1 MFKNIL
7 NLAASVTIFGG
18 FSYSYLYYKTNCNKR
33 EYEKVLESDTLRD
46 ASRLSND
53 TFGISWGF
61 QADDIIMKKLDS
73 GDILFIKYDC
83 SECLSVE

>member
-1 MFKNIL
+1 MLKNIL
-7 NLAASVTIFGG
+7 NLGTSLTIFGTLG
-18 FSYSYLYYKTNCNKR
+18 YSYLYYKTSKNKK

-46 ASRLSND
+46 ASRLTND
-53 TFGISWGF
+53 SFGISWGF

-83 SECLSVE
+83 S